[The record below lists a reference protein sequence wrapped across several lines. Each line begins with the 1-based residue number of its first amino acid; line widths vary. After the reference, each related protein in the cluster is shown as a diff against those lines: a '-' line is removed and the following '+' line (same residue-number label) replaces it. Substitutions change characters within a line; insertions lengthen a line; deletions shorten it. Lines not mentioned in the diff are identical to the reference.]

1 MLPAVKRNP
10 PSGGP
15 NVGRGERRERPL
27 ERPAVPAI
35 GRGGK
40 DSEAWMNRDMRVI
53 RERFIDDHVRG
64 LFQQNRLRG
73 FADLWH
79 LDAPWVEAPNE
90 RRRGTS
96 GVFRYPLE
104 AGDGAV
110 QPVFVKRQSNHNT
123 KTCRH
128 PIRGVPTFL
137 REYRYIRELRQ
148 AGIPVVDVWYYGQAV
163 SGGVQ
168 HAILVTRALE
178 GYVSLDQW
186 FALDENR
193 NDDGR
198 VRAVLRSVVDAVKPI
213 HARGIGHGSLYGKH
227 IFVRTG
233 AGDDAAGAAVAIRLI
248 DLERARRSLFHD
260 RLIRMDLS
268 QLLRRTPGLGEK
280 EREILLA
287 LYFDAPDR
295 GRWRIRLRKAIETK
309 TRRKRR

>member
-1 MLPAVKRNP
+1 
-10 PSGGP
+10 
-15 NVGRGERRERPL
+15 
-27 ERPAVPAI
+27 
-35 GRGGK
+35 
-40 DSEAWMNRDMRVI
+40 MNGDMRVV
-53 RERFIDDHVRG
+53 REGFSDDTVRA
-64 LFQQNRLRG
+64 LFEQNRLRG

-79 LDAPWVEAPNE
+79 LEAAWVEAPNE
-90 RRRGTS
+90 RRKGTS

-104 AGDGAV
+104 AGDGAI
-110 QPVFVKRQSNHNT
+110 QPVFVKRQRNHNT

-137 REYRYIRELRQ
+137 REVAYIRKLRR
-148 AGIPVVDVWYYGQAV
+148 AGIPVVDVWYYGQAI

-193 NDDGR
+193 SDEGR
-198 VRAVLRSVVDAVKPI
+198 VRAVLRAVVDAVKPI

-227 IFVRTG
+227 IFVRAG
-233 AGDDAAGAAVAIRLI
+233 AGGDAAGAAFDVCLI

-260 RLIRMDLS
+260 RMIRMDLS

-280 EREILLA
+280 ERETLLE

-295 GRWRIRLRKAIETK
+295 GRWRLRLQRAIDTK
-309 TRRKRR
+309 TKKKRR

>member
-1 MLPAVKRNP
+1 
-10 PSGGP
+10 
-15 NVGRGERRERPL
+15 
-27 ERPAVPAI
+27 
-35 GRGGK
+35 
-40 DSEAWMNRDMRVI
+40 MNRDMRVV
-53 RERFIDDHVRG
+53 RECFIDDHVRG

-90 RRRGTS
+90 RRKGTS

-104 AGDGAV
+104 AGDGAI
-110 QPVFVKRQSNHNT
+110 QPVFVKRQRNHNT

-137 REYRYIRELRQ
+137 REYAYIRKLQQ
-148 AGIPVVDVWYYGQAV
+148 AGIPVVDAWYYGQAV

-186 FALDENR
+186 FALDENG
-193 NDDGR
+193 NDEGR

-233 AGDDAAGAAVAIRLI
+233 AGGDAAGAAVDVRLI

-280 EREILLA
+280 EREILLE

-295 GRWRIRLRKAIETK
+295 GRWRIRLQRAIETK
-309 TRRKRR
+309 KRKKRR